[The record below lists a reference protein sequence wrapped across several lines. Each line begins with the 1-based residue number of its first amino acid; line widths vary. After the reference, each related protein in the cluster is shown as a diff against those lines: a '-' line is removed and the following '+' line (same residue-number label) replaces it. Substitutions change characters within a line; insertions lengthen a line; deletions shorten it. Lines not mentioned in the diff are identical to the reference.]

1 MLPFRSLRPL
11 LRRTVQARTQAT
23 YQAPTP
29 PRSQQPNPHR
39 NFYKQFGRPVIK
51 NFLVAVMTYQV
62 LYYSWMYLEAGEVQE
77 QKGAEIK
84 ALEGEIKGLSKAGK
98 KT

>member
-1 MLPFRSLRPL
+1 MLL
-11 LRRTVQARTQAT
+11 LRSFRTVFPRMIRRPQST

-29 PRSQQPNPHR
+29 PRSQKEPNPHR
-39 NFYKQFGRPVIK
+39 DFYKQFGRPVVK

-62 LYYSWMYLEAGEVQE
+62 LYYSWMYLESVEVQE

-84 ALEGEIKGLSKAGK
+84 ALEGEIKGLTKAGR

>member
-1 MLPFRSLRPL
+1 MLPFRGFRPL
-11 LRRTVQARTQAT
+11 LSRAVRRPQST

-29 PRSQQPNPHR
+29 PRSQESNPHR
-39 NFYKQFGRPVIK
+39 NFYKTFGRPVIK
-51 NFLVAVMTYQV
+51 NFLVAVLTYQV
-62 LYYSWMYLEAGEVQE
+62 LYYSWMYLESMEVQE

-84 ALEGEIKGLSKAGK
+84 ALEGEIKGLTKVGR

>member
-1 MLPFRSLRPL
+1 MLAFRTLRPVVARAI
-11 LRRTVQARTQAT
+11 RRPQST

-39 NFYKQFGRPVIK
+39 DFYKVFGRPVVK

-62 LYYSWMYLEAGEVQE
+62 LYYSWMYLENVEVQE

-84 ALEGEIKGLSKAGK
+84 ALEGEIKELSKVGR